1 MKLMEIPIIK
11 SDKRGIIYNCGK
23 CSFISRKRGSIG
35 ADHIHNGAEV
45 IYLVKGKIELTIGNE
60 IQMVEAPIMRETGS
74 NVYHKLV
81 ALTDIEFMI
90 DRDDE

>member
-1 MKLMEIPIIK
+1 M
-11 SDKRGIIYNCGK
+11 
-23 CSFISRKRGSIG
+23 
-35 ADHIHNGAEV
+35 
-45 IYLVKGKIELTIGNE
+45 VKGKIELTIGNE

-74 NVYHKLV
+74 NVYHKVV